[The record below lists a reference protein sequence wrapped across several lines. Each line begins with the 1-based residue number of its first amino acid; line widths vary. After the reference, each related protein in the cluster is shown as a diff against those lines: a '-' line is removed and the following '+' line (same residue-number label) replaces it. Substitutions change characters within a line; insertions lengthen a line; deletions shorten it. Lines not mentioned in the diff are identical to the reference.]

1 MVLHKS
7 QTGFPLRVIAG
18 MKDPA
23 MREGMKKTFISLL
36 VIIVCVSGLFGEAAG
51 SSYLASQGEKN
62 ELTFAKTA
70 DNTTIR
76 FSGNQTQIT
85 STSIKSD
92 PLIGS
97 WQSIIVGDHGGS
109 GGFPEKT
116 YDYQLTKETSP
127 GSGVWNLSGGE
138 AHIYIT
144 ANRLSDENRER
155 KETYLEA
162 TATATT
168 IDFNK
173 GTITWSTVTIND
185 VNNPFETKSVLSD
198 FSQYATGI
206 FTYTFATSE
215 TLQKWIMDTSSKGRQ
230 TVKFATQ
237 LSGGSYTTAAPEPET
252 WALILVGLG
261 LLSLGLRNKLCVVAS
276 AHRSGHVDILPAS

>member
-1 MVLHKS
+1 
-7 QTGFPLRVIAG
+7 
-18 MKDPA
+18 
-23 MREGMKKTFISLL
+23 MKKIFISLL
-36 VIIVCVSGLFGEAAG
+36 VIIVCASGFYGEAAG
-51 SSYLASQGEKN
+51 SSYLASQSEKN
-62 ELTFAKTA
+62 ELIFAKTD
-70 DNTTIR
+70 DNNTIR

-85 STSIKSD
+85 STSNKSD

-97 WQSIIVGDHGGS
+97 WQSIFVGDHGSG

-116 YDYQLTKETSP
+116 YDYQLTKETYP

-144 ANRLSDENRER
+144 ADRPSNENIE
-155 KETYLEA
+155 KKGAYLEA

-173 GTITWSTVTIND
+173 GTISWSTVDIND
-185 VNNPFETKSVLSD
+185 VNNPFGTKSALSD

-215 TLQKWIMDTSSKGRQ
+215 TLQKWIMDTSSKGSQ
-230 TVKFATQ
+230 SVKFATQ
-237 LSGGSYTTAAPEPET
+237 LSSPPTTAAPEPGT
-252 WALILVGLG
+252 WALILLGLG
-261 LLSLGLRNKLCVVAS
+261 LLSLGLRNKLRGDAF
-276 AHRSGHVDILPAS
+276 AHRNGHVGILPAL

>member
-1 MVLHKS
+1 
-7 QTGFPLRVIAG
+7 
-18 MKDPA
+18 MK
-23 MREGMKKTFISLL
+23 RTFLSLL
-36 VIIVCVSGLFGEAAG
+36 VIIVCASGFYGEAAG
-51 SSYLASQGEKN
+51 SSYLASKSEKN
-62 ELTFAKTA
+62 ELTFAKTD

-97 WQSIIVGDHGGS
+97 WQSIFVGDHGGS

-116 YDYQLTKETSP
+116 YDYQLTKETYP

-144 ANRLSDENRER
+144 ADRPSNENTE
-155 KETYLEA
+155 KKGTYLEA

-173 GTITWSTVTIND
+173 GTISWSTVAINN
-185 VNNPFETKSVLSD
+185 VNNPFETKSALSD
-198 FSQYATGI
+198 FSRYATGI

-215 TLQKWIMDTSSKGRQ
+215 TLQKWIMDTSKSGGGTQ
-230 TVKFATQ
+230 SVKFATQ
-237 LSGGSYTTAAPEPET
+237 LSSSSTTAAPEPGT

-261 LLSLGLRNKLCVVAS
+261 LLSLGLRNKIRGVAY
-276 AHRSGHVDILPAS
+276 AHRTGHVGILPV